1 MGLHLLRDRAA
12 LLRNLSKQEREWL
25 TLLPFPLLLAE
36 AHLSTSYLVRVY
48 PKGAQFLSECF
59 SSLCLRFPGF
69 SFGFSPSSFSLSPPG
84 FSSPGLSFSLS
95 PPGFSSPGLSFSLSL
110 SEASLSSAIIEAQEL
125 RFGHQKAV

>member
-95 PPGFSSPGLSFSLSL
+95 L

>member
-59 SSLCLRFPGF
+59 YSLCLSFPCF
-69 SFGFSPSSFSLSPPG
+69 SFSFSPPGLSFPCFSFSFSLSG
-84 FSSPGLSFSLS
+84 LSSPGLSFS
-95 PPGFSSPGLSFSLSL
+95 FSLSETL
-110 SEASLSSAIIEAQEL
+110 LSSAVIEAQIF

>member
-59 SSLCLRFPGF
+59 CSLCLRFPGF
-69 SFGFSPSSFSLSPPG
+69 SFSFSPPG
-84 FSSPGLSFSLS
+84 L
-95 PPGFSSPGLSFSLSL
+95 SSPGLSFSLSL
-110 SEASLSSAIIEAQEL
+110 SEMLLSSAIIEAQIF